1 MYSHKD
7 HCLKFGDL
15 IITHTLIIYLNHD
28 FTPLEFS
35 DGQFPVQKKIS
46 KFRLLSLM

>member
-28 FTPLEFS
+28 FTRGEIFYIPNPN
-35 DGQFPVQKKIS
+35 QA
-46 KFRLLSLM
+46 